1 MDDLAEELTS
11 YGEQSNLSTV
21 VRVTQVTLFGPFDNE
36 SGLPRSRN
44 CFALPYLS
52 EGVMFQ
58 FLQP

>member
-11 YGEQSNLSTV
+11 YGEQSNLSSV
-21 VRVTQVTLFGPFDNE
+21 VTVTQVTLFGQFDNE
-36 SGLPRSRN
+36 SGLPRFKN

-52 EGVMFQ
+52 ESVMFQ